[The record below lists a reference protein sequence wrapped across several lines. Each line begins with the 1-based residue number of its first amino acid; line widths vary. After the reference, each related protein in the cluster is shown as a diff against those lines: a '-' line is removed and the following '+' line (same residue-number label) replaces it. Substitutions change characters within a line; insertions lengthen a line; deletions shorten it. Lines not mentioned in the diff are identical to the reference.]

1 MISYDNGSNEK
12 LINTRIIEEWK
23 TSDSALE
30 YEKKNPGDIDND
42 IVVIVLRICRDQK
55 KNKKTHLL
63 LYCDECK
70 ADYFNIVV
78 N

>member
-55 KNKKTHLL
+55 KIKKRISYYTAMNA
-63 LYCDECK
+63 K
-70 ADYFNIVV
+70 PIIIISS
-78 N
+78 